1 MKEKCFPTLCLV
13 GVNLGRMEN
22 IGRKIR
28 QKTVFFT
35 VWQKKENKEEGKPGR
50 KFSLSGPQNSSSQI
64 GRKMLER
71 KVLSQHFYE
80 NTPFWNQ
87 VKKKNRERALEKK
100 IERMRA
106 RATPGTFLN
115 EEDKENKRKEMEIR
129 TTCVRKKKKKKKK
142 NV

>member
-1 MKEKCFPTLCLV
+1 M
-13 GVNLGRMEN
+13 
-22 IGRKIR
+22 
-28 QKTVFFT
+28 
-35 VWQKKENKEEGKPGR
+35 
-50 KFSLSGPQNSSSQI
+50 
-64 GRKMLER
+64 
-71 KVLSQHFYE
+71 
-80 NTPFWNQ
+80 
-87 VKKKNRERALEKK
+87 EKK

>member
-1 MKEKCFPTLCLV
+1 MFDWGEFREDGKHRE
-13 GVNLGRMEN
+13 EN
-22 IGRKIR
+22 RD
-28 QKTVFFT
+28 
-35 VWQKKENKEEGKPGR
+35 EGKPGR
-50 KFSLSGPQNSSSQI
+50 KFSLLDPQNSSSQI
-64 GRKMLER
+64 RRKMLER
-71 KVLSQHFYE
+71 NVLSQHFYE

-87 VKKKNRERALEKK
+87 VKKKKKNRERALEKK